1 MKEGSSAAKGVLILS
16 IAGILTKVISLLYV
30 PFLRSILGSEGY
42 GIYSQI
48 TEVFLFV
55 YAITSVG
62 AQPAV
67 AKVVSEFIAL
77 EEYEKAER
85 TLKISRNFYVLIGVI
100 VGILMLLLAKPLT
113 KLGNIPETAYG
124 IMALAP
130 CVVITAALSSY
141 RGYMQGKMNMKA
153 IGVSQILEQIL
164 NVFVSLLFAF
174 ILVQFSL
181 EYGAAG
187 GQIGTSVGALF
198 ACFYIIYCRNK
209 SEDEFEEFKGTR
221 RERSKSNKQIL
232 RRVISYSIPI
242 MISSGLQN
250 FGGLVD
256 MVNITNRLLAAGL
269 TANKAKILYG
279 NYGLYKTLYG
289 VPLILITAIGTTVLP
304 TISRAMAIKD
314 RKEIR
319 RNIKYA
325 FKVALAIAIPAAVG
339 LLMLSE
345 DVYRTLFGS
354 TDGAKIMT
362 IGSFII
368 ILMTMTQIQSVILQ
382 GINKFYF
389 VVGSFS
395 IGIIC
400 KIIANYIF
408 VGIPKINIY
417 GAIIG
422 STIWLLIPSI
432 MNHIK
437 IKKTMKMK
445 LPLVRYIVKPVLASI
460 AMAIAILLIHQPA
473 KFIYRFITP
482 SRLTSIPVVIIS
494 IGIGI
499 FVYAYLMILMRGIS
513 KDDIQKISP
522 KIIRIMPRFMRR
534 KLR

>member
-1 MKEGSSAAKGVLILS
+1 MKEGSSAARGVLILS

-30 PFLRSILGSEGY
+30 PFLKAILGPEGY
-42 GIYSQI
+42 GIYYQI
-48 TEVFLFV
+48 TDVFLFV
-55 YAITSVG
+55 YALTSVG

-77 EEYEKAER
+77 EEYEEAER
-85 TLKISRNFYVLIGVI
+85 TLKISRNFYVFIGLI

-153 IGVSQILEQIL
+153 IGISQILEQIL
-164 NVFVSLLFAF
+164 NVFISLLFAF

-181 EYGAAG
+181 EFGAAG

-198 ACFYIIYCRNK
+198 ACFYIIYCRNQ
-209 SEDEFEEFKGTR
+209 SEDEFEATKKEKK
-221 RERSKSNKQIL
+221 KSNKQIL
-232 RRVISYSIPI
+232 KRVISYSIPI
-242 MISSGLQN
+242 IISSGLQN

-256 MVNITNRLLAAGL
+256 MVNVKNRLLAAGFDKDM
-269 TANKAKILYG
+269 ANILYG
-279 NYGLYKTLYG
+279 NYGVYKTLYG

-304 TISRAMAIKD
+304 TISRAMAVKD

-339 LLMLSE
+339 LSMVSE
-345 DVYRTLFGS
+345 EVYITLFGS

-389 VVGSFS
+389 IVGSFS

-408 VGIPKINIY
+408 VGMPKINIY

-422 STIWLLIPSI
+422 STIWLIIPSI

-437 IKKTMKMK
+437 IKKTMRMK
-445 LPLVRYIVKPVLASI
+445 LPLVRYIVKPVLAST
-460 AMAIAILLIHQPA
+460 AMALAILLIHQPV
-473 KFIYRFITP
+473 KFIYRFIEP
-482 SRLTSIPVVIIS
+482 SRLTAIPVVIIS
-494 IGIGI
+494 VGVGVFI
-499 FVYAYLMILMRGIS
+499 YAYLMILMRGIT